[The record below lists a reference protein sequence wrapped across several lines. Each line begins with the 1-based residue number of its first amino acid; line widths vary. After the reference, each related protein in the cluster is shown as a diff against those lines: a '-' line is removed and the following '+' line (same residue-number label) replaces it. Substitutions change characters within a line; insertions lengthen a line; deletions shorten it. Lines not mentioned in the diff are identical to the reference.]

1 MIGISLDIPEV
12 ACRGG
17 IAWSPPLIGTTA
29 PDIFG
34 DFAAAHYSSGAT
46 RYSSFSTWL
55 TGISSTYTRASN
67 ATYLQ
72 SGVIKTATSG
82 TARFPTDL
90 NGNALGIRLTGG
102 GTNIILH
109 SAVDA
114 SWTGS
119 IGTLTAGAVPG
130 PDGGATSAAKFI
142 PTVSSNNHS
151 IFLTSGTT
159 YTAAAYTVSIF
170 AKNNGYNFL
179 VIDPTNGG
187 PAGTANAVFNLTTG
201 AAVTGAG
208 AAASGTIQLAN
219 GWWYCWMTMTFSAG
233 AKTNIFGALP
243 TSSFAIYPGDGTS
256 GISLFGAQA
265 VLGASPLD
273 YIPTVAATATQVA
286 DALTIP
292 FSAASTLTAVAKAT
306 MDVFT
311 SGGRLIGVGS
321 GGLINQTD
329 STDAQTSNGTNS
341 ITAAVTAW
349 TSANKIGVAGSGAA
363 RAIAANNAVATTD
376 ANALLAGAITNLYP
390 MSDNGSNQSFGNLAS
405 IAAWNGLAA
414 SNAQLQALTI

>member
-1 MIGISLDIPEV
+1 
-12 ACRGG
+12 
-17 IAWSPPLIGTTA
+17 
-29 PDIFG
+29 
-34 DFAAAHYSSGAT
+34 
-46 RYSSFSTWL
+46 
-55 TGISSTYTRASN
+55 
-67 ATYLQ
+67 
-72 SGVIKTATSG
+72 
-82 TARFPTDL
+82 
-90 NGNALGIRLTGG
+90 
-102 GTNIILH
+102 
-109 SAVDA
+109 
-114 SWTGS
+114 
-119 IGTLTAGAVPG
+119 
-130 PDGGATSAAKFI
+130 
-142 PTVSSNNHS
+142 
-151 IFLTSGTT
+151 
-159 YTAAAYTVSIF
+159 
-170 AKNNGYNFL
+170 
-179 VIDPTNGG
+179 
-187 PAGTANAVFNLTTG
+187 
-201 AAVTGAG
+201 
-208 AAASGTIQLAN
+208 
-219 GWWYCWMTMTFSAG
+219 MTMTFSAG